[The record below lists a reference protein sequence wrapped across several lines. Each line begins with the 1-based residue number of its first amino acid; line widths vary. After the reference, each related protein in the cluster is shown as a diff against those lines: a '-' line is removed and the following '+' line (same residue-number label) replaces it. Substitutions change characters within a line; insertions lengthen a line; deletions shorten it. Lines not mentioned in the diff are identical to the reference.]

1 MWYPMATLF
10 QQVLCGWSRL
20 IFWVLV
26 SVSSSEKAFPDLNLK
41 EVLLFH
47 TLTSTH
53 LPLSA
58 LSLNII
64 LLLPLRDLTA
74 GFVYLSMW

>member
-26 SVSSSEKAFPDLNLK
+26 SVSSSEKAFPYLNLK

-58 LSLNII
+58 FSLNII